1 MVEMLMAYLDD
12 MVRSEDF
19 KKQLVDQI
27 NAKINL
33 PILTEQQEED
43 LVIEQL
49 VEIIATILP
58 VILKLKK

>member
-33 PILTEQQEED
+33 PILNEQQEED
-43 LVIEQL
+43 LIIEPL

>member
-33 PILTEQQEED
+33 PILTQQQEED
-43 LVIEQL
+43 LVIEPL

>member
-33 PILTEQQEED
+33 PILNEQQEED
-43 LVIEQL
+43 LVIEPL

-58 VILKLKK
+58 VILKLKN

>member
-27 NAKINL
+27 NSKINF
-33 PILTEQQEED
+33 PILNEQQEED
-43 LVIEQL
+43 LVIEPL

>member
-27 NAKINL
+27 NSKINL
-33 PILTEQQEED
+33 PILNEQQEED
-43 LVIEQL
+43 LVIEPL

>member
-43 LVIEQL
+43 LVIEPL

>member
-33 PILTEQQEED
+33 PILNEQQEED
-43 LVIEQL
+43 LVIEPL